1 LREQRKTADIHIRN
15 WKQNKNPP
23 RMQDPCTYSPI
34 VYFPHELQRAPRQH
48 EMVKRVP
55 NANDGPR
62 HHRCF
67 MAKEPPTPS
76 LITRLFG
83 QTTTNANTH
92 EVMQVDQEENENYRN
107 ETSSERSISMS
118 DTTENIWD
126 LRRNL
131 EAADLRQITPSA
143 RQEESVEDTEGDEI
157 ESQTSTRKKR
167 NKNSSEKKN

>member
-1 LREQRKTADIHIRN
+1 
-15 WKQNKNPP
+15 
-23 RMQDPCTYSPI
+23 
-34 VYFPHELQRAPRQH
+34 
-48 EMVKRVP
+48 
-55 NANDGPR
+55 
-62 HHRCF
+62 